1 VELYFLRHGQAG
13 QRSAWV
19 GDDALRPLTEAG
31 RERMVQEATTMR
43 KLGVAPEVIVTS
55 PLARSRQTAEVVAEI
70 LGLGTL
76 VVEDDRLASGFSL
89 DELGGVLASHLK
101 EGSSG
106 ASVMLVGHEP
116 DFSEIVGRLVG
127 GADVLLKK
135 GGLARVDL
143 PARASFSGGSSRGLE
158 GRGQLV
164 WLLQPSVL
172 AS

>member
-1 VELYFLRHGQAG
+1 MELYFLRHGQAG

-55 PLARSRQTAEVVAEI
+55 PLARARQTAEVVEEI
-70 LGLGTL
+70 LGLEDH
-76 VVEDDRLASGFSL
+76 VVEDERLASGFSL
-89 DELGGVLASHLK
+89 DELAGVLAAHLK
-101 EGSSG
+101 GDSSG

-143 PARASFSGGSSRGLE
+143 PLRAPFGGSSRALE

-164 WLLQPSVL
+164 WLLQPTVL